1 VKQILIISPHF
12 PPVNAP
18 DLQRVRMS
26 LPHYRDM
33 GWNPVVLTVAPEF
46 QHALSEPELS
56 ATVPADIE
64 IHSTRAL
71 PYHLARKAGVGN
83 IALRAWWPLFTT
95 GLALLKKQRFDL
107 VFFSTTQF
115 AALPMGPLWRKL
127 TGTPYVIDIQD
138 PWLTSFY
145 FQAGARRPPGGWK
158 YRFAHAQAL
167 LGEPRVYRRASG
179 FISVSGR
186 YFEELEKDYPWFSTK
201 PRAVIPFGAS
211 RRDWALAMAGPQ
223 SPRPD
228 SRHLRIVYTG
238 AAGPIMPD
246 ALRCLFAGL
255 RCLLDRDP
263 ETARRLRFE
272 FLGTSYAAP
281 SEARPSVR
289 PLAEAEGLGEF
300 IIEKPAR
307 LGHLECLR
315 IQAAADV
322 LLLLGSTDLAYSPS
336 KIYPYFLSGKPVFT
350 LAFRGSVLESIMGR
364 LQCGTLV
371 PLEKVS
377 PPSETAEQIAQV
389 LSLLARSPQ
398 KIQAGER
405 NEAYFR
411 DTYLSESL
419 TGKQCQL
426 FDEALANASG

>member
-1 VKQILIISPHF
+1 VKQLLIISPHF

-56 ATVPADIE
+56 TTVPADIE
-64 IHSTRAL
+64 IHSTRAM
-71 PYHLARKAGVGN
+71 PYALARKAGVGN

-95 GLALLKKQRFDL
+95 GLTLLKKRRFDL

-115 AALPMGPLWRKL
+115 AALPMGPLWKKL

-138 PWLTSFY
+138 PWLTSYY

-158 YRFAHAQAL
+158 YRFAHAQAR
-167 LGEPRVYRRASG
+167 LGESPVYRRASG

-186 YFEELEKDYPWFSTK
+186 YFEELEKVYPWFHTK

-211 RRDWALAMAGPQ
+211 RRDWAMAMAGPKP
-223 SPRPD
+223 PRPD

-255 RCLLDRDP
+255 RCLLDRAP
-263 ETARRLRFE
+263 ETAKRLRFE

-281 SEARPSVR
+281 SEARPSVQ
-289 PLAEAEGLGEF
+289 PLAEAAGLGEF

-322 LLLLGSTDLAYSPS
+322 LLMLGSTDLAYSPS
-336 KIYPYFLSGKPVFT
+336 KIYPYFISEKPVLS
-350 LAFRGSVLESIMGR
+350 LAFRGSVLESILER
-364 LQCGTLV
+364 LGCGTMV
-371 PLEKVS
+371 ALEKGA
-377 PPSETAEQIAQV
+377 PPSETSEAIAQV
-389 LSLLARSPQ
+389 LSQIAQSPQ
-398 KIQAGER
+398 SIQVGER

-411 DTYLSESL
+411 DTYLSETL

-426 FDEALANASG
+426 LDRALSNASG